1 MQKRT
6 SEGQKKERVSVNSG
20 GDTGTLGEVYS
31 NGPGTDIERIKP
43 TKGLPTTMADVLL
56 CF

>member
-1 MQKRT
+1 MQMQAT
-6 SEGQKKERVSVNSG
+6 EEGGKGRVSVNSKEI
-20 GDTGTLGEVYS
+20 GTLGEVHS